1 MAEVATKTGKQIEKK
16 KSQKGKC
23 ENTSS
28 AARNSHLY
36 AVVPGHLISHNT
48 PKTCIFAMVGAKRS
62 AGVHV

>member
-1 MAEVATKTGKQIEKK
+1 MVKSLIFMAEVATN
-16 KSQKGKC
+16 KGKKLK
-23 ENTSS
+23 NTSN

-48 PKTCIFAMVGAKRS
+48 LKTCIFAMVGAKRS